1 MKYTYKKMASGGKV
15 GKGYTEKERKG
26 LRKLIEEVADPYA
39 GDVTGGSSVTVVK
52 KKVKKMARG
61 GDVGIGRR
69 GGDVGAGRR
78 GGGGG
83 MGFKAMKAP
92 GSGADYFGGGGMDR
106 SGRYGGRLKAGGMVG
121 GGARDSG
128 QAGSGYGGG
137 PSRGQYSTRSMPSR
151 PASSGFSGGRPGSGM
166 GVKAYRYKSGG
177 IVGAPARSHRDMR
190 AGAGSGVGRIQKT
203 KIQRGR

>member
-61 GDVGIGRR
+61 GDVNIGRR

-106 SGRYGGRLKAGGMVG
+106 SGRYGGRLKAGG
-121 GGARDSG
+121 
-128 QAGSGYGGG
+128 
-137 PSRGQYSTRSMPSR
+137 
-151 PASSGFSGGRPGSGM
+151 
-166 GVKAYRYKSGG
+166 
-177 IVGAPARSHRDMR
+177 IVGAPARSHKDMR

>member
-15 GKGYTEKERKG
+15 GKGYTAKERKG

-61 GDVGIGRR
+61 GDVSIGRR

-83 MGFKAMKAP
+83 MGFKATTMRDEGIGK
-92 GSGADYFGGGGMDR
+92 GGGFRPTTIRG
-106 SGRYGGRLKAGGMVG
+106 YKA
-121 GGARDSG
+121 
-128 QAGSGYGGG
+128 
-137 PSRGQYSTRSMPSR
+137 
-151 PASSGFSGGRPGSGM
+151 
-166 GVKAYRYKSGG
+166 GG
-177 IVGAPARSHRDMR
+177 IVGAPARSHKDMR